1 MRSFHPDRGESGFA
15 QEELSASSALEAVR
29 LTALI
34 ERTPGRSEIMVGLI
48 DGPVAVDHPDLAAA
62 SIRQLDPP
70 QNGTRAGANHAARDH
85 GTYVAGILSAR
96 RGSAAPAIC
105 PGCTLLMRPI
115 FLETPSA
122 GVEMPSATPDELADA
137 IVECVDAGARV
148 LNLSVA
154 LAQPSPNRERRLEES
169 LNYAAQRAA
178 LVVAAAGNQGT
189 VGGSAITRHPW
200 VIPVAACDAQ
210 GRPLG
215 MTNLGSAIGRRGL
228 MAPGDAIT
236 SLDSD
241 GGTTTSSGTSAAT
254 PFVTGTIALIWSIFR
269 RSSAATI
276 KTAVTRA
283 VARRNAVVPPV
294 LDAAAA
300 YQFMAAH
307 AMR

>member
-1 MRSFHPDRGESGFA
+1 MVWHGEMEGRTAPAAALFEQAEVRRDLLRYGLRQRNGKGVPYKTLLDRLVA
-15 QEELSASSALEAVR
+15 
-29 LTALI
+29 I
-34 ERTPGRSEIMVGLI
+34 EHQSIVNTLKS
-48 DGPVAVDHPDLAAA
+48 VAV
-62 SIRQLDPP
+62 
-70 QNGTRAGANHAARDH
+70 
-85 GTYVAGILSAR
+85 
-96 RGSAAPAIC
+96 
-105 PGCTLLMRPI
+105 
-115 FLETPSA
+115 
-122 GVEMPSATPDELADA
+122 
-137 IVECVDAGARV
+137 
-148 LNLSVA
+148 
-154 LAQPSPNRERRLEES
+154 AQPSPNRERRLEDS
-169 LNYAAQRAA
+169 LNHAAQRAA

-215 MTNLGSAIGRRGL
+215 MTNLGGAIGRRGL

-241 GGTTTSSGTSAAT
+241 GGTTTSGGTSAAT
-254 PFVTGTIALIWSIFR
+254 PFVTGAIALVWSIFR

-307 AMR
+307 G